1 MFTQQQALKQYSN
14 VEQNVQ
20 AEYATPH
27 QLTKML
33 FSGALRA
40 LAIAETAMKQK
51 QFQLKGEQLARA
63 INIIE
68 GLDDSLDLEQGGELA
83 ENLRGLYIY
92 MVQRLYKSSF
102 DNDPTI
108 VREISSLLQEISSAW
123 DQIPVQERTKAV
135 VMK

>member
-1 MFTQQQALKQYSN
+1 MFTAQQALKQYSN
-14 VEQNVQ
+14 VEQTVQ

-33 FSGALRA
+33 FSGALRS

-102 DNDPTI
+102 DNDPVI
-108 VREISSLLQEISSAW
+108 VREITELLREISSAW
-123 DQIPVQERTKAV
+123 DNIPLEERNKTS

>member
-1 MFTQQQALKQYSN
+1 MFTSQQALKQYSN

-20 AEYATPH
+20 AEFATPH
-27 QLTKML
+27 QLAKML

-68 GLDDSLDLEQGGELA
+68 GLDDSLDLEKGGELA
-83 ENLRGLYIY
+83 ENLGGLYQY
-92 MVQRLYKSSF
+92 MVQELYKSSF
-102 DNDPTI
+102 RNDP
-108 VREISSLLQEISSAW
+108 VMVHEVSNLLRDISSAW
-123 DQIPVQERTKAV
+123 DQIPLQERNKTTV
-135 VMK
+135 VK

>member
-1 MFTQQQALKQYSN
+1 MFTSQQALKQYSN

-20 AEYATPH
+20 AEFATPH

-33 FSGALRA
+33 FSGVLRA

-68 GLDDSLDLEQGGELA
+68 GLDDSLDMEKGGELA
-83 ENLRGLYIY
+83 ENLGGLYQY

-102 DNDPTI
+102 DNDPVI
-108 VREISSLLQEISSAW
+108 VREVSGLLRDISSAW
-123 DQIPVQERTKAV
+123 DQIPVQERNKTS

>member
-1 MFTQQQALKQYSN
+1 MFTQQQALKQYSH

-83 ENLRGLYIY
+83 ENLRGLYVY

-102 DNDPTI
+102 DNDPEM

>member
-83 ENLRGLYIY
+83 ENLRGLYVY

-102 DNDPTI
+102 DNDPEM

>member
-1 MFTQQQALKQYSN
+1 MFTAQQALNQYSN

-33 FSGALRA
+33 FSGALRS
-40 LAIAETAMKQK
+40 LAIAETAMKKK
-51 QFQLKGEQLARA
+51 QFQLKGEQLART

-102 DNDPTI
+102 DNDPVI
-108 VREISSLLQEISSAW
+108 VREITDLLREISTAW
-123 DQIPVQERTKAV
+123 DNIPLEDRDKTS

>member
-1 MFTQQQALKQYSN
+1 MFTSQQALKQYSN

-51 QFQLKGEQLARA
+51 QFQKKGEQLARA

-68 GLDDSLDLEQGGELA
+68 GLDDSLDLEKGGELA
-83 ENLRGLYIY
+83 DNLGGLYQY
-92 MVQRLYKSSF
+92 MVQELYKSSF
-102 DNDPTI
+102 RNDPVI
-108 VREISSLLQEISSAW
+108 VREVSSLLREISSAW
-123 DQIPVQERTKAV
+123 DQIPLQERKKTSI
-135 VMK
+135 MK

>member
-33 FSGALRA
+33 FSGSLRA

-83 ENLRGLYIY
+83 ENLRGLYVY

-102 DNDPTI
+102 DNDPEM

>member
-83 ENLRGLYIY
+83 ENLRALYIY